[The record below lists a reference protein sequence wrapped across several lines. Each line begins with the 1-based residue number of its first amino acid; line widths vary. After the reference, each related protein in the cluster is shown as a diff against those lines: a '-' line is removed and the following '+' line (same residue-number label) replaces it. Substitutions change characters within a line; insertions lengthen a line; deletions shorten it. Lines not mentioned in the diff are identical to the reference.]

1 MTRRRTTRKPA
12 ASASASLSRG
22 VRNRK
27 SVSIYLSMYIH
38 TYISYTYL
46 GLSTSYIPPPS
57 SEPKQKQKQKQT
69 SPPFHVTPPPS
80 ARNRQGRKTNSQH
93 PPPSRSYVP
102 QFLSRG
108 SCSERTNK
116 TERPLTPPSPPPRL
130 LRGGRVEMGYKYQPS
145 PPRALKPFFFGF
157 DFFLIF
163 FLLGWHKKENL
174 CIR

>member
-57 SEPKQKQKQKQT
+57 SEPKQKQKQT